1 MGMSMKQRILDITR
15 VLTLLGLAPLAHAH
29 TDSVGFSSS
38 LLHVLTEHY
47 MLQTLVLA
55 ATSIGLAFILCRRLQ
70 RITKLDQ

>member
-1 MGMSMKQRILDITR
+1 MKQRILDITR
-15 VLTLLGLAPLAHAH
+15 VSTLLGLAPLAHAH
-29 TDSVGFSSS
+29 TASVSFSSS

-55 ATSIGLAFILCRRLQ
+55 ATSIGLAFILRRRLQ